1 MVETI
6 RLIDD
11 LYKGFYTMRRLPVY
25 ILLDTSGSM
34 RGEPIHSVN
43 VGLQSMLSALR
54 QDPYALESVHLSI
67 ITFDLEAKVY
77 LSLTPLDQVQLSN
90 IDVPSAGATFMG
102 AALELLAEQVSQQI
116 QKSSDE
122 IKGDWRPLLFV
133 MTDGSPSDVYAY
145 QQAVPVIQQ
154 LNFASIVA
162 CAAGPKAKTEH
173 LLQLT
178 DKVVVLDTMDAASF
192 SGFFKWVSASVVA
205 GSSSAG
211 ISSSI
216 SLPPPPPEVQLV
228 L

>member
-1 MVETI
+1 
-6 RLIDD
+6 
-11 LYKGFYTMRRLPVY
+11 MRRLPVY

-77 LSLTPLDQVQLSN
+77 LPLTPLDQVQLAD

-102 AALELLAEQVSQQI
+102 AALELLAEQVNQQL
-116 QKSSDE
+116 QKSNDE
-122 IKGDWRPLLFV
+122 VKGDWRPLLFV

-145 QQAVPVIQQ
+145 QQAIPVIQQ

-162 CAAGPKAKTEH
+162 CAAGPKAKQEH

-192 SGFFKWVSASVVA
+192 AGFFKWVSASVVL

-211 ISSSI
+211 ISGSV

>member
-1 MVETI
+1 
-6 RLIDD
+6 
-11 LYKGFYTMRRLPVY
+11 MRRLPVY

-54 QDPYALESVHLSI
+54 QDPYALESVHLSV

-77 LSLTPLDQVQLSN
+77 LPLTPLDQVQIPDL
-90 IDVPSAGATFMG
+90 DVPSAGATFMG
-102 AALELLAEQVSQQI
+102 AALELLAQEVGQHV
-116 QKSSDE
+116 QKSTDDV
-122 IKGDWRPLLFV
+122 KGDWRPLLFL

-145 QQAVPVIQQ
+145 QQMLPTIKQ
-154 LNFASIVA
+154 LNFATIVA
-162 CAAGPKAKTEH
+162 CAAGPKAKTES

-178 DKVVVLDTMDAASF
+178 NQVVVLDSMDSNSFAS
-192 SGFFKWVSASVVA
+192 FFKWVSASVVA

-211 ISSSI
+211 VTDSI
-216 SLPPPPPEVQLV
+216 SLPPPPAEIQLV

>member
-1 MVETI
+1 
-6 RLIDD
+6 
-11 LYKGFYTMRRLPVY
+11 MRRLPVY

-77 LSLTPLDQVQLSN
+77 LPLTPLDQVQLTD

-102 AALELLAEQVSQQI
+102 AALELLAEQVAQHL
-116 QKSSDE
+116 QKSTDE

-145 QQAVPVIQQ
+145 QQAIPVIQQ

-162 CAAGPKAKTEH
+162 CAAGPKAKQEH

-192 SGFFKWVSASVVA
+192 AGFFKWVSASVVV

-211 ISSSI
+211 ISGSV

>member
-1 MVETI
+1 
-6 RLIDD
+6 
-11 LYKGFYTMRRLPVY
+11 MRRLPVY

-54 QDPYALESVHLSI
+54 QDPYALESVHLSV

-77 LSLTPLDQVQLSN
+77 LPLTPLDQVQIPDL
-90 IDVPSAGATFMG
+90 DVPSAGATFMG
-102 AALELLAEQVSQQI
+102 AALELLAQEVGQHI
-116 QKSSDE
+116 QKSTDDV
-122 IKGDWRPLLFV
+122 KGDWRPLLFL

-145 QQAVPVIQQ
+145 QQMLPTIKQ
-154 LNFASIVA
+154 LNFATIVA
-162 CAAGPKAKTEH
+162 CAAGPKAKTES

-178 DKVVVLDTMDAASF
+178 SQVVVLDSMDSNSFAS
-192 SGFFKWVSASVVA
+192 FFKWVSASVVA

-211 ISSSI
+211 VTDSI
-216 SLPPPPPEVQLV
+216 SLPPPPAEIQLV

>member
-1 MVETI
+1 
-6 RLIDD
+6 
-11 LYKGFYTMRRLPVY
+11 MRRLPVY

-54 QDPYALESVHLSI
+54 QDPYALESVHLSV

-77 LSLTPLDQVQLSN
+77 LPLTPLDQVQIPDL
-90 IDVPSAGATFMG
+90 DVPSAGATFMG
-102 AALELLAEQVSQQI
+102 AALELLAQEVGQHV
-116 QKSSDE
+116 QKSTDDV
-122 IKGDWRPLLFV
+122 KGDWRPLLFL

-145 QQAVPVIQQ
+145 QQMLPIIKQ
-154 LNFASIVA
+154 LNFATIVA
-162 CAAGPKAKTEH
+162 CAAGPKAKTES

-178 DKVVVLDTMDAASF
+178 SQVVVLDSMDSNSFAS
-192 SGFFKWVSASVVA
+192 FFKWVSASVVA

-211 ISSSI
+211 VTDSI
-216 SLPPPPPEVQLV
+216 SLPPPPAEIQLV

>member
-1 MVETI
+1 
-6 RLIDD
+6 
-11 LYKGFYTMRRLPVY
+11 MRRLPVY

-67 ITFDLEAKVY
+67 ITFDLEAKIY
-77 LSLTPLDQVQLSN
+77 LPLTPLDQVQLTD

-102 AALELLAEQVSQQI
+102 AALELLAEQVTQQL
-116 QKSSDE
+116 QKSTDE
-122 IKGDWRPLLFV
+122 VKGDWRPLLFM

-145 QQAVPVIQQ
+145 QQAIPVTQQ

-162 CAAGPKAKTEH
+162 CAAGPKAKQDH

-192 SGFFKWVSASVVA
+192 AGFFKWVSASVVV

-211 ISSSI
+211 ISGSV